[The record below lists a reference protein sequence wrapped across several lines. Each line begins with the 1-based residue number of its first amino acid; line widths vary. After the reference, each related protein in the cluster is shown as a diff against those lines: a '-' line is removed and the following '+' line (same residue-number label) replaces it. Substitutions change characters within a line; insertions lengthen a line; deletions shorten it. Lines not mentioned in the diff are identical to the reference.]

1 MVLLVGCVLAI
12 AVLFPGPAL
21 AETWIAVKR
30 AAFEGQQ
37 GRWEII
43 EEYEPFASRAEC
55 LQVARATV
63 RWFGSDEGLVA
74 YARNR
79 PARYSADGLKVT
91 LDVEFVLAHQ
101 WRVYAL
107 EMRCWPVG
115 GDPSTSPASSLRGD
129 PGRWA
134 RQAITAFQSWLTDAA
149 DGLPRP
155 QPNAAEATR
164 GKEPGDSR
172 RSP

>member
-1 MVLLVGCVLAI
+1 
-12 AVLFPGPAL
+12 L

-30 AAFEGQQ
+30 AAFEGQL
-37 GRWEII
+37 GRWEVI

-55 LQVARATV
+55 LQVARTTV
-63 RWFGSDEGLVA
+63 RWFGSDAGVVA

-115 GDPSTSPASSLRGD
+115 VDPGAPPASPLRGD

-134 RQAITAFQSWLTDAA
+134 RQAFTAFQWWVAEAA
-149 DGLPRP
+149 NGLPRP
-155 QPNAAEATR
+155 LPDAAEATG
-164 GKEPGDSR
+164 GKVPGDSR
-172 RSP
+172 PSP